1 MNGTV
6 KVVLVCGFSL
16 VFGFYAFMIQG
27 MNNRIMQVGDQKSD
41 YAEARMIATAGLNHA
56 VTNMA
61 IPFWWENN
69 RYNDTVRVNN
79 VLAGGDT
86 VSYIIEK
93 KSLPSDQ
100 ARVTVITDFDGVKAK
115 QIAVIRKIPEP
126 PYSPY
131 WWSDYQKNKK
141 DPYGNLYCKWNV
153 VKMYVYPYQL
163 PASELPS

>member
-6 KVVLVCGFSL
+6 KVVLVSGFSL

-27 MNNRIMQVGDQKSD
+27 MNNRIMQVGDQKSY

-61 IPFWWENN
+61 IPFWWDNN
-69 RYNDTVRVNN
+69 KFNDTVKVNN

-86 VSYIIEK
+86 VSYVIEK
-93 KSLPSDQ
+93 KSLPSNQ
-100 ARVTVITDFDGVKAK
+100 ARVTVIAKFGDVAAK
-115 QIAVIRKIPEP
+115 QIAVLKIVPEP
-126 PYSPY
+126 PYSSW

-141 DPYGNLYCKWNV
+141 DSYGYLYCKWNV
-153 VKMYVYPYQL
+153 VKVYVYPYQL

>member
-27 MNNRIMQVGDQKSD
+27 MNNRIMQIGDQKSY

-61 IPFWWENN
+61 IPSWWDSNKL
-69 RYNDTVRVNN
+69 NDTVKVNN

-86 VSYIIEK
+86 VSYVIEK
-93 KSLPSDQ
+93 NGLPSDQ
-100 ARVTVITDFDGVKAK
+100 ARVTMTAKFGSVVAK
-115 QIAVIRKIPEP
+115 QVAVIKMVPEP
-126 PYSPY
+126 TSFWPRYY
-131 WWSDYQKNKK
+131 NKK
-141 DPYGNLYCKWNV
+141 DSYGNLYCKWNV
-153 VKMYVYPYQL
+153 VKVYVYPYQL
-163 PASELPS
+163 PTSA

>member
-27 MNNRIMQVGDQKSD
+27 MNNRIMQVGDQKSY

-61 IPFWWENN
+61 IPFWWDSNKL
-69 RYNDTVRVNN
+69 NDTVKVNN

-86 VSYIIEK
+86 VSYVIEK
-93 KSLPSDQ
+93 NGLPSDQ
-100 ARVTVITDFDGVKAK
+100 ARVTVSAAYGGVQAR
-115 QIAVIRKIPEP
+115 QIVVIKMVPEP

-131 WWSDYQKNKK
+131 WWSDYQRNKK
-141 DPYGNLYCKWNV
+141 DSFGNLYCKWNV
-153 VKMYVYPYQL
+153 VKVYVYPYQL
-163 PASELPS
+163 PTSA